1 MEPSVQATLILLDC
15 HKDALTRP
23 VILAEETGCTL
34 WTCFVEGALEYCRIV
49 FDLFE
54 DAAISIH
61 VAGTTKELSILSD
74 WHVRNVN
81 EIANNFKYIP
91 SQILDPF
98 LTRMEQAL
106 ENAVRSL
113 ISYNPRSMPTQMASS
128 TPASK
133 RVRVI
138 WIVMGKGGERE
149 FDYCETEGAL
159 PSFDLCQLIRAVFR
173 RVWSSREHRDG
184 LPLDHCHFDIIRVVP
199 PYQPLPNDMP
209 WTRIGAITYNGASC
223 STTPPVAY
231 VATKR
236 RPDEAN
242 TKVSYEINL
251 LYHTKQHVLYTDADI
266 LEETKQVNRRI
277 YEENF
282 LSERRNVI
290 KWCKR
295 KNQEHDMI
303 ATECIHRATP
313 LDISQ
318 LPTVVF
324 TQNLVSG
331 IIIPSSKIGVSDD
344 TPPSLKESTH
354 VIAFHNDTIYVHC
367 LAQSNEGKYISLERA
382 TPPKVLLPRPKALV
396 ATHINQ
402 CVQSIIRPNIITSV
416 ENQQIY
422 DTIDNSI
429 TVLDTAELN
438 DQFST
443 EPGVSN
449 ANTIV
454 TSSAAL
460 EMETRWWKG
469 LLTGNVDVGWKL
481 LIGLGRPVQDRPGQ
495 SAQKNTGDGKGPVI
509 EQLAALRSI
518 LCTENPPL
526 DYIQNMNKIIDRLL
540 TMQRGQG
547 TIAFESQ
554 KLAVSLLKQ
563 TRVLGEMFKNKSKK
577 HSEIYTLLTSR
588 IKPDGTENKTI
599 SLSPQSQQTGSPG
612 SYSARG
618 SRYYPYPKR
627 GQSSR
632 GRGGRAW
639 NHSGSG
645 DEGRKTPPIKVVPT
659 PYLRYIPVTLQATA
673 EEEEIYKE
681 RLGNEGLLFSRYWTL
696 KRESGKKRKELD
708 ARIPISKKTDFEIK
722 RKKTMLRMTP
732 AVHRSVLCLAV
743 DTGYVRDGD
752 D

>member
-1 MEPSVQATLILLDC
+1 MEQATLILLDC
-15 HKDALTRP
+15 HKYALTRP
-23 VILAEETGCTL
+23 VFLAEETGCTL

-81 EIANNFKYIP
+81 EIADNFKYIP

-98 LTRMEQAL
+98 LTRLEQAL
-106 ENAVRSL
+106 ENAVRS
-113 ISYNPRSMPTQMASS
+113 IIGYNPQSMPTQMTSS
-128 TPASK
+128 TPESK
-133 RVRVI
+133 KVRVI
-138 WIVMGKGGERE
+138 WIVMGKGGERD
-149 FDYCETEGAL
+149 FDYRETEGTL
-159 PSFDLCQLIRAVFR
+159 PSFNLCQLIRVVFR

-184 LPLDHCHFDIIRVVP
+184 LSLDHCHFDIIRVMP

-209 WTRIGAITYNGASC
+209 WTKIEKNASVTLYNIPYERLGLSRTMVHLAQLHRRLHTLQLKGVPMKK
-223 STTPPVAY
+223 TT
-231 VATKR
+231 
-236 RPDEAN
+236 AN

-251 LYHTKQHVLYTDADI
+251 LYHTKQHVLYTDADM
-266 LEETKQVNRRI
+266 LEETKQVHRRI

-282 LSERRNVI
+282 LSERRSVI

-318 LPTVVF
+318 LATVVF
-324 TQNLVSG
+324 TQNLVNGS
-331 IIIPSSKIGVSDD
+331 IHFFSLIPSSKIGVSDD
-344 TPPSLKESTH
+344 TLPSLKESTH

-367 LAQSNEGKYISLERA
+367 LAQSEDGKYISLERA
-382 TPPKVLLPRPKALV
+382 TPPKVLLPRPKTLI
-396 ATHINQ
+396 ATHVNQ
-402 CVQSIIRPNIITSV
+402 CVQSIIRPNIIASV
-416 ENQQIY
+416 ENQQVY
-422 DTIDNSI
+422 DAIENSI

-443 EPGVSN
+443 EPSVSN
-449 ANTIV
+449 TKTII

-481 LIGLGRPVQDRPGQ
+481 LIGLGRDKPGP
-495 SAQKNTGDGKGPVI
+495 SAHKNTGDGKGPVI
-509 EQLAALRSI
+509 EQLAALRNI
-518 LCTENPPL
+518 LCAENPSG

-540 TMQRGQG
+540 TTHRGQG
-547 TIAFESQ
+547 IAFESQ
-554 KLAVSLLKQ
+554 KLAISLLKQ
-563 TRVLGEMFKNKSKK
+563 TRVLGKMFKKKSKK
-577 HSEIYTLLTSR
+577 HSEIYALLTSR
-588 IKPDGTENKTI
+588 IKPDGTENKAV
-599 SLSPQSQQTGSPG
+599 SLPDTQSNYSASSTSASGSPG
-612 SYSARG
+612 SYSGRG

-632 GRGGRAW
+632 GRGNRAW

-681 RLGNEGLLFSRYWTL
+681 RLGQEGLLFSRYWTF
-696 KRESGKKRKELD
+696 KREGRKKRKELD
-708 ARIPISKKTDFEIK
+708 ARIPVSKSEP
-722 RKKTMLRMTP
+722 L
-732 AVHRSVLCLAV
+732 
-743 DTGYVRDGD
+743 
-752 D
+752 